1 MRYTFLLPAYKK
13 SFLDKAIRSILNQ
26 TYTDFKIII
35 SDDCSP
41 EDLYSVVKEFS
52 DDTRLTYRRNEKNIG
67 GTSLVAHWNM
77 LLDLCDTDYF
87 ILASDDDLYLPH
99 FLEEIDKLVEKYP
112 TVDLFHS
119 RAQCINGKDEI
130 FKIDPLY
137 KEYVTQLEYFEQLD
151 YYNHIECIANYVFKT
166 EVLKKNG
173 GFVDFPLAWS
183 SDTATCNI
191 MAVNGVVNT
200 SYVYFCFRMSGLNI
214 SSQPVEN
221 KKISRLKFKAFC
233 EYDTFMSDILKNLKI
248 GDSLLEKTTYDRV
261 CKQHTRRMSGL
272 IAWQSVN
279 LSFIE
284 FVSYLK
290 RYKKKGYIDS
300 LFIIVKK
307 WLVSRLKR

>member
-87 ILASDDDLYLPH
+87 ILASDDDVYLPH

-112 TVDLFHS
+112 AVDLFHS
-119 RAQCINGKDEI
+119 RAQCINGNDEI

-166 EVLKKNG
+166 EVLKKKG

-200 SYVYFCFRMSGLNI
+200 SGVYFSFRMSGLNI
-214 SSQPVEN
+214 SSQPIEN
-221 KKISRLKFKAFC
+221 KEISRLKFKAFC
-233 EYDTFMSDILKNLKI
+233 EYDAFMSEILKNLKI